1 MDLWGKR
8 RDIRDLS
15 KTRFQA
21 TTEELE
27 AARLSLAGQVAKA
40 WFDMIESEGQVRLA
54 QETANT
60 YSQTQSLIESRFE
73 KGLGLGLGGQASAL
87 DNHLANSSLYFA
99 NANLSLR
106 KRKFAITLK
115 RLDVLQGS
123 YPGDASAD
131 QNGTRVLPSLDL
143 ITQPPTPSR
152 VLAQRPGVKASALE
166 ISKRA

>member
-1 MDLWGKR
+1 MGQTQRHSKFIGKE
-8 RDIRDLS
+8 
-15 KTRFQA
+15 RFQA

-40 WFDMIESEGQVRLA
+40 WFDMIENEGQVRLA

-106 KRKFAITLK
+106 KRIFAITLK
-115 RLDVLQGS
+115 RGWMS
-123 YPGDASAD
+123 CRARTPE
-131 QNGTRVLPSLDL
+131 TLPQTKTAHAFFPLL
-143 ITQPPTPSR
+143 I
-152 VLAQRPGVKASALE
+152 
-166 ISKRA
+166 

>member
-15 KTRFQA
+15 KTRFEA

-73 KGLGLGLGGQASAL
+73 KGLGLGLGGKQVHWTITWPILLFIPPMQTCRSGREY
-87 DNHLANSSLYFA
+87 S
-99 NANLSLR
+99 LSL
-106 KRKFAITLK
+106 
-115 RLDVLQGS
+115 
-123 YPGDASAD
+123 
-131 QNGTRVLPSLDL
+131 
-143 ITQPPTPSR
+143 
-152 VLAQRPGVKASALE
+152 
-166 ISKRA
+166 